1 MWLTT
6 VDFLME
12 VMKLPLVLPEEA
24 ATLAVTSPE
33 MLEESLKAW
42 LWPMVLN
49 RSVEMYSDSYHR

>member
-1 MWLTT
+1 MSELS
-6 VDFLME
+6 FE
-12 VMKLPLVLPEEA
+12 Q
-24 ATLAVTSPE
+24 